1 MMIRFRVCDSFTLSF
16 IRTWFELIDDY
27 QIFTK
32 TRLFSSFHLW
42 SDFAKS
48 LFPGYF
54 LLLRTL
60 LPLVQKS
67 MVLQYNVGV
76 SRRKG
81 LAPATELAQSAA
93 KCCNCV
99 IEEEWMLGSF
109 VEMAMRFCN
118 LFIYSDI
125 MHCKNRGDFSRSF
138 PIFGFLAFYAE
149 TASLREFAHSRDSAS
164 IGGNHGASFPPTIV
178 PSSGTVSRHRR

>member
-32 TRLFSSFHLW
+32 TRFLPPSQSSPEFT
-42 SDFAKS
+42 KS

-67 MVLQYNVGV
+67 IVLQYNVGV
-76 SRRKG
+76 RRRKG

-118 LFIYSDI
+118 LFVYSDV
-125 MHCKNRGDFSRSF
+125 MHCFFF
-138 PIFGFLAFYAE
+138 PRFL
-149 TASLREFAHSRDSAS
+149 T
-164 IGGNHGASFPPTIV
+164 
-178 PSSGTVSRHRR
+178 